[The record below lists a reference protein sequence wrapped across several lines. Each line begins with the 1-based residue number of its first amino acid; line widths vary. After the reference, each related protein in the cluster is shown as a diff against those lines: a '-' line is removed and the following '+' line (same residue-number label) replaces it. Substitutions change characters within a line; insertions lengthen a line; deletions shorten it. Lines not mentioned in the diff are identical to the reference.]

1 MNVLKRS
8 VALITAVLILVSASS
23 FTGTGAY
30 AATSTAKSSTTEQT
44 AAENTAAV
52 PAATTV
58 SGYKTLINKRLNQAV
73 TIKADIYPADEER
86 TVKLQRYNTSKA
98 KWSTITTITAV
109 STTGDG
115 HASVSFD
122 VPAEKRNKTTSKG
135 RIYVSKTEKAAAGKS
150 KAIRII
156 TRNLSKISLSAKAAV
171 VYRVDGT
178 GKGTLIYTKNST
190 TERAQASTTKLMTAI
205 LAIDSG
211 KLGKTTKISKHAAA
225 TPWGSGMLK
234 AGDKYY
240 NKDLMYAMLMPSSND
255 AATAVSEM
263 VSGTEAKFV
272 KKMNARAAAMGLT
285 HTHFC
290 NPHGLDADG
299 HYTTATELAQL
310 TAAAYTYPLI
320 SEIWNTK
327 VKTIKSITYKRSWT
341 LWSTN
346 AIFGYD
352 SNFKGGKT
360 GTEDNAGCC
369 FAGAYELNGVTYIT
383 VVLGSGYGFS
393 RWLDTKK
400 LHSYIK
406 SYAES
411 SY

>member
-1 MNVLKRS
+1 VPYCGAAVFAADDPAAADDIS
-8 VALITAVLILVSASS
+8 ATAQTEQSAVAV
-23 FTGTGAY
+23 
-30 AATSTAKSSTTEQT
+30 SSTKITKSLKQG
-44 AAENTAAV
+44 V
-52 PAATTV
+52 V
-58 SGYKTLINKRLNQAV
+58 
-73 TIKADIYPADEER
+73 IKADISPAKEER
-86 TVKLQRYNTSKA
+86 TVKLQRYNTPKK
-98 KWSTITTITAV
+98 KWSTISTMTVV
-109 STTGDG
+109 STSNDG
-115 HASVSFD
+115 HASVKFD
-122 VPAEKRNKTTSKG
+122 VPSDKRDKTTSKW
-135 RIYVSKTEKAAAGKS
+135 RVYAAKSSHASSAKSKTIK
-150 KAIRII
+150 IT
-156 TRNLSKISLSAKAAV
+156 TRNLSNVSLSAKAACI
-171 VYRVDGT
+171 YRVDGK
-178 GKGTLIYTKNST
+178 GSGTLIYTKNSAAK
-190 TERAQASTTKLMTAI
+190 RAQASTTKLMTAI

-211 KLGKTTKISKHAAA
+211 KMGKKTTISEHAVA
-225 TPWGSGMLK
+225 TPWGSGKMK
-234 AGDKYY
+234 AGDQYY

-263 VSGTEAKFV
+263 VSGSEAKFV
-272 KKMNARAAAMGLT
+272 KKMNKKAKEMGLVNT
-285 HTHFC
+285 QFR

-299 HYTTATELAQL
+299 HYTTAKELAVL
-310 TAAAYTYPLI
+310 TAEAYTYPLI

-327 VKTIKSITYKRSWT
+327 VKTIKSLRYKRSWT
-341 LWSTN
+341 LYSTN

-406 SYAES
+406 DNAES